1 MLSWERGVQMTVTVM
16 LVDDHALIRQG
27 LRRAFEQTEDLTVVA
42 EAGSVPEA
50 LALDRA
56 HSPDVAVVDVNLGEG
71 SGILL
76 VKSLRASRPT
86 MGLVVLT
93 MYDTDDYLF
102 AALEAGASAFVLKSA
117 SSDDVVSAA
126 RASATAPTSFTA
138 QDLAGAMRRRMAR
151 PAVTLTAREDEI
163 LQLLAAGLSVAEVS
177 AKLYISPSTAKT
189 HMSKL
194 YDKLGATNRTQAVMS
209 AVRLGLVDS
218 GLVEGP

>member
-1 MLSWERGVQMTVTVM
+1 MSVTVM

-27 LRRAFEQTEDLTVVA
+27 IRRAFEQTADLTVVA
-42 EAGSVPEA
+42 EAASVPEA

-71 SGILL
+71 SGIDL
-76 VKSLRASRPT
+76 VRALRAQRPA

-93 MYDTDDYLF
+93 MYDADEHMF

-117 SSDDVVSAA
+117 PSDDVVAAA
-126 RASATAPTSFTA
+126 RASASAPTAFTA
-138 QDLAGAMRRRMAR
+138 QDLAGAMRRRMAK
-151 PAVTLTAREDEI
+151 PSVNLTARESEI
-163 LQLLAAGLSVAEVS
+163 LQLLAAGLSVAEV
-177 AKLYISPSTAKT
+177 AARLFISPSTAKT

-194 YDKLGATNRTQAVMS
+194 YDKLGAGNRTQAVMS

-218 GLVEGP
+218 ELVDGV